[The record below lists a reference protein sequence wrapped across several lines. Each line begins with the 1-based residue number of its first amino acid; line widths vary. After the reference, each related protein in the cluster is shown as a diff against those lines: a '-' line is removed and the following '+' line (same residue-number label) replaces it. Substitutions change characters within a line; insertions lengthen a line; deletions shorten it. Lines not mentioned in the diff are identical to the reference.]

1 MKPSET
7 NQSVTHKKDAV
18 LASTTQ
24 KGGMALSFS
33 QKMQQKAP
41 AIFTCLLLLAI
52 MVGLDQWTKWAITKN
67 IPLDGT
73 VVVIPGFFELTY
85 VRNYGAAFSSFAGIG
100 MWFFYILT
108 IGAIIVM
115 VYAFF
120 KTKDSKMEFALALIL
135 AGAVGNLIDRLLF
148 GYVRD
153 FFRFYIFGSPFA
165 VFNIADV
172 CITLGFILLMF
183 VMLYDDWKERKAAQ
197 NG

>member
-1 MKPSET
+1 MYNLPDTNKNGFSNSQKPD
-7 NQSVTHKKDAV
+7 H
-18 LASTTQ
+18 Q
-24 KGGMALSFS
+24 KGGADMSWTEKL
-33 QKMQQKAP
+33 KPKAP
-41 AIFTCLLLLAI
+41 AIFTCLRLLFI
-52 MVGLDQWTKWAITKN
+52 MVGLDQWTKWAITKS

-73 VVVIPGFFELTY
+73 MVVIPGFFELTY

-135 AGAVGNLIDRLLF
+135 AGAVGNLIDRMCF

-165 VFNIADV
+165 VFNVADV

-183 VMLYDDWKERKAAQ
+183 VMFYDDFKERKAAK

>member
-7 NQSVTHKKDAV
+7 NHCKPNKKDA
-18 LASTTQ
+18 LGASAKQ
-24 KGGMALSFS
+24 KGGTALSFT
-33 QKMQQKAP
+33 QKIQNKAP

-52 MVGLDQWTKWAITKN
+52 LVGLDQWTKWAIVKN

-73 VVVIPGFFELTY
+73 LVVVPGFFELTY

-108 IGAIIVM
+108 IGAIVVM

-135 AGAVGNLIDRLLF
+135 AGAIGNLIDRLFF

-153 FFRFYIFGSPFA
+153 FFRFYIFGAPFA

-172 CITLGFILLMF
+172 CITLGFILLLF